1 MPIGVVN
8 SERPERAE
16 AFVAGCRKAKL
27 KGACTA
33 LVEVLK
39 NDSQRKYV
47 SPNEMVR
54 YNGLMGDLDHT
65 FEWLEKVYA
74 ERSGR
79 MEYIKGE
86 DFLEPLH
93 SALHRPAASD
103 RLAAVSAPDHLH
115 SETSKKVRDYTSY
128 TYEIA
133 SSPSQ
138 SGELL

>member
-1 MPIGVVN
+1 VYSVIAPPGLMPIGLVN

-16 AFVAGCRKAKL
+16 AFAAGCRKAKL

-65 FEWLEKVYA
+65 FEWRK
-74 ERSGR
+74 RPMRRGR
-79 MEYIKGE
+79 G
-86 DFLEPLH
+86 
-93 SALHRPAASD
+93 AWN
-103 RLAAVSAPDHLH
+103 
-115 SETSKKVRDYTSY
+115 T
-128 TYEIA
+128 
-133 SSPSQ
+133 
-138 SGELL
+138 